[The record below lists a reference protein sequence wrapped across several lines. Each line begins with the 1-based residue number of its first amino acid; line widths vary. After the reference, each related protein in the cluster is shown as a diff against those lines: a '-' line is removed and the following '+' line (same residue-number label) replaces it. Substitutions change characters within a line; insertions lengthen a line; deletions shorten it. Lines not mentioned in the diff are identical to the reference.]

1 MKLHQFKIRKER
13 RRCQGAE
20 SPVMTKGRGEITHL
34 FTSEKHRGWRKGP
47 EPEVEEGPRA
57 RDNVDQ
63 KHGAPGKAKHSLDP
77 SFVQSMNDT
86 AYSSI

>member
-1 MKLHQFKIRKER
+1 MKLHQLKIRKER

-47 EPEVEEGPRA
+47 EPETMWIKSMELLERPSTLWTPVLY
-57 RDNVDQ
+57 
-63 KHGAPGKAKHSLDP
+63 KA
-77 SFVQSMNDT
+77 
-86 AYSSI
+86 